1 MEFKQAGRV
10 PCIVDF
16 KSGRDRIRALQQSA
30 KWADEAAARQADT
43 ASVIDQSSE
52 SAALQSV
59 ADVSEATTSAADEVP
74 GLATVDAEDRED
86 MTHCEMSNASGSTG
100 ATDHSISTTY
110 INGDEA
116 EYTGKSNIIHGKKF
130 HEVRF
135 LEGHKSGQTV
145 VTMRA
150 PDGSGLPACAPT
162 SSGIVTPQVPALQTM
177 ACNAD
182 QEAQDAARVCT
193 TPPASQVPEQTGAVL
208 NSETPQDQAPVLK
221 SKNPQDQGPE
231 FERVKPFNCDPAA
244 MLDKGIKPEQLVGMG
259 VNYTGNMASPD
270 GQGAITEVIDTRGER
285 LGSLRLVVLLEDG
298 RRVMAERHYFTA
310 ELRPILQFNG
320 KMHGAPYLAQL
331 AATVATARA
340 QASAAKEEA
349 AQAHAAA
356 LVDLVA
362 QYPQLQR
369 ADSTYAG
376 GRLAAVNM
384 RTLLKMAFPG
394 QKFSITSSYN
404 STRVCWMDGPT
415 DAEVDAVI
423 GRFDIGASDPQSD
436 YFYTV
441 RTAWSDLFG
450 GVQYLTT
457 SRHTSDDLVSRALC
471 ELYPDSANRPA
482 VQDYQK
488 GTGVFDWFHDGDRV
502 RRMMREQLAKMST
515 YQAPS
520 VKTRVRA

>member
-1 MEFKQAGRV
+1 
-10 PCIVDF
+10 
-16 KSGRDRIRALQQSA
+16 
-30 KWADEAAARQADT
+30 
-43 ASVIDQSSE
+43 
-52 SAALQSV
+52 
-59 ADVSEATTSAADEVP
+59 
-74 GLATVDAEDRED
+74 
-86 MTHCEMSNASGSTG
+86 
-100 ATDHSISTTY
+100 
-110 INGDEA
+110 
-116 EYTGKSNIIHGKKF
+116 
-130 HEVRF
+130 
-135 LEGHKSGQTV
+135 
-145 VTMRA
+145 
-150 PDGSGLPACAPT
+150 
-162 SSGIVTPQVPALQTM
+162 
-177 ACNAD
+177 
-182 QEAQDAARVCT
+182 
-193 TPPASQVPEQTGAVL
+193 
-208 NSETPQDQAPVLK
+208 
-221 SKNPQDQGPE
+221 
-231 FERVKPFNCDPAA
+231 
-244 MLDKGIKPEQLVGMG
+244 
-259 VNYTGNMASPD
+259 
-270 GQGAITEVIDTRGER
+270 
-285 LGSLRLVVLLEDG
+285 
-298 RRVMAERHYFTA
+298 
-310 ELRPILQFNG
+310 LQFNG

-404 STRVCWMDGPT
+404 SARVCWMDGPT

-471 ELYPDSANRPA
+471 ELYPDSATRPA

-488 GTGVFDWFHDGDRV
+488 GTGVFDWRHDGDRA

-515 YQAPS
+515 YQAPAA
-520 VKTRVRA
+520 KTRARA